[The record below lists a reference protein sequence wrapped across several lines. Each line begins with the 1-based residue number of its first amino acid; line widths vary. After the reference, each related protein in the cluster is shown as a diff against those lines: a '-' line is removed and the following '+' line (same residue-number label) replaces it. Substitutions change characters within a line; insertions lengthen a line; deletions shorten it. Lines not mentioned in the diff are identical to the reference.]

1 MVRYCKCQIND
12 YCQKYLELLVYLVM
26 QTSTVPTFKRMKEV
40 MSQNPEESLLETVGE
55 GVAKVTRPIFSV
67 NISTCF

>member
-1 MVRYCKCQIND
+1 MIKYCKYQMNDCCQE
-12 YCQKYLELLVYLVM
+12 YLELLVYLVM

-55 GVAKVTRPIFSV
+55 GVAKVTGPIFSV
-67 NISTCF
+67 HISTCF